1 MLVFTSVSNS
11 LRLNK
16 HVHIRALT
24 TSMATQEMLGTVGRD
39 AVQSLDPIE
48 SSAPF
53 WSCSLRG
60 ESVKL
65 WICSFHLQPDLCNG
79 MLCNCMEL
87 IFNDPQQYI
96 QRPSTT
102 GPDLHDLLIGKV
114 FFKPHWEFGVQ
125 MADRRW
131 SGRWH
136 QTFWRRVA
144 GNSKEPTLLTTR
156 WPRRNSWTRHLDG
169 KQREMK
175 YGLVWCWYRLWMDGL
190 NGLLRNSSWNIN
202 KIMHL
207 ASFPIQ
213 QEQYCY
219 IWHHL
224 NMFEMKWINVT
235 KWYKMSKNTWL
246 RAQNLR
252 WDPCWVKMLVHWD
265 GILRIISDDLM
276 KPQRTPLVVSPRN
289 SLFPCFTT
297 TKNPFIGYGF
307 CMFKGIPV
315 VTVVW
320 KYLNDSSR
328 RFQVLE
334 KPCRMCLIVLDSL
347 SNLGLPQDHL
357 NLLHWKTNLYE
368 DGTTHLGML
377 GGQVLN
383 GRSQVFSCLMFLV
396 TICKAEACL
405 LRCQGS
411 S

>member
-1 MLVFTSVSNS
+1 MYTSEHWLLPWRLRKCLELLEEMQSNRLIP
-11 LRLNK
+11 LRVQLHFEVAHCEANPWNFEF
-16 HVHIRALT
+16 VHST
-24 TSMATQEMLGTVGRD
+24 
-39 AVQSLDPIE
+39 
-48 SSAPF
+48 
-53 WSCSLRG
+53 
-60 ESVKL
+60 
-65 WICSFHLQPDLCNG
+65 
-79 MLCNCMEL
+79 
-87 IFNDPQQYI
+87 FNQILAIGCCAIAWNWY
-96 QRPSTT
+96 STT
-102 GPDLHDLLIGKV
+102 LNNRTRFTWFTHWEVFFQTTLRILSPDGWSALIGQVASDLLTKGCG
-114 FFKPHWEFGVQ
+114 EFER
-125 MADRRW
+125 A
-131 SGRWH
+131 
-136 QTFWRRVA
+136 
-144 GNSKEPTLLTTR
+144 NTLDYTVTEAELLDTAPWWKT
-156 WPRRNSWTRHLDG
+156 LDG
-169 KQREMK
+169 KQRELK
-175 YGLVWCWYRLWMDGL
+175 YGLIWCWYRLWMDGL
-190 NGLLRNSSWNIN
+190 NGMLRNWLLRNSSLNIN
-202 KIMHL
+202 KIISL
-207 ASFPIQ
+207 ASFAIQ

-219 IWHHL
+219 IWHHS
-224 NMFEMKWINVT
+224 NMFETNKCN
-235 KWYKMSKNTWL
+235 KMIQDVQKKNTWL

-265 GILRIISDDLM
+265 GILRIILDDSM

-383 GRSQVFSCLMFLV
+383 GRSQVFSCLMFLL

-405 LRCQGS
+405 LRCQRS

>member
-1 MLVFTSVSNS
+1 M
-11 LRLNK
+11 
-16 HVHIRALT
+16 
-24 TSMATQEMLGTVGRD
+24 
-39 AVQSLDPIE
+39 
-48 SSAPF
+48 
-53 WSCSLRG
+53 
-60 ESVKL
+60 
-65 WICSFHLQPDLCNG
+65 
-79 MLCNCMEL
+79 
-87 IFNDPQQYI
+87 
-96 QRPSTT
+96 
-102 GPDLHDLLIGKV
+102 
-114 FFKPHWEFGVQ
+114 
-125 MADRRW
+125 
-131 SGRWH
+131 
-136 QTFWRRVA
+136 
-144 GNSKEPTLLTTR
+144 
-156 WPRRNSWTRHLDG
+156 
-169 KQREMK
+169 
-175 YGLVWCWYRLWMDGL
+175 

-396 TICKAEACL
+396 TICKVEACL
-405 LRCQGS
+405 LRCQRS